1 MPATVKRL
9 TKQGLASVAFSAGS
23 LLDAAKHEPRAGV
36 YTVGKTYQ
44 RTKSLLF
51 GEHLSRL
58 QESARQQGFALDCDP
73 TRLRAALRQMILES
87 DYGDVRFRISATA
100 EPADETRLS
109 IEPFQPPSAQ
119 LIERGARCITSA
131 EVRHNPASKSSEWM
145 HRRRAL
151 EAAQATGIYET
162 FLVDAQG
169 KLLEGASSNVY
180 VILDGALRTASAG
193 VLAGI
198 SRMIVLAVCESIVPL
213 DPVAPNIADI
223 DRFSEVF
230 LSSSSRGILPVVE
243 LDGMPIGNGRVGAAT
258 LALRAAYQRWVDD
271 HLEEL

>member
-1 MPATVKRL
+1 MPATINRL
-9 TKQGLASVAFSAGS
+9 TKHGLANAAFSAGS

-51 GEHLSRL
+51 DEHLRRL
-58 QESARQQGFALDCDP
+58 EDSARRQRFALDCDQI
-73 TRLRAALRQMILES
+73 RLRAALRQMILES
-87 DYGDVRFRISATA
+87 NYGDVRFRISAAA
-100 EPADETRLS
+100 EAPDEMLLS

-119 LIERGARCITSA
+119 LMERGARCITST
-131 EVRHNPASKSSEWM
+131 ETRRTPASKSSEWM

-151 EAAQATGIYET
+151 EAAQPSEIYET
-162 FLVDAQG
+162 FLRDSQG

-180 VILDGALRTASAG
+180 VMLDGELRTASTG

-198 SRMIVLAVCESIVPL
+198 SRMIVLAICESVVPL
-213 DPVAPNIADI
+213 RIVAPDIADI

-230 LSSSSRGILPVVE
+230 LSSSSRGIIPVVE
-243 LDGMPIGNGRVGAAT
+243 LDGMPIGDGRVGAAT